1 MTISADQE
9 GFLPV
14 SKGAEYCL
22 KSGGRNQP
30 NSCLLIKGIFH
41 QKTLIQTTYFG
52 WEWGKGNL
60 AQNTP
65 KTDLEGAKNCTQSL
79 DGIANGHLEERQ
91 RRVL

>member
-1 MTISADQE
+1 MTLSADQE
-9 GFLPV
+9 GLLPV
-14 SKGAEYCL
+14 SYC
-22 KSGGRNQP
+22 KQMSGGRNQP
-30 NSCLLIKGIFH
+30 NSCLLIKGILH